1 MDKELK
7 IAQDCVEELEKQLI
21 GQDLYKYAYKLP
33 LIIINNDSKDS
44 YYRPRFRHYVEMIRE
59 ISELAGQE
67 LYMLNEEI
75 YKIYEI
81 RDSSDKT
88 TNKLLIDFTVHAVG
102 QIKLSYEQSTKM
114 LVNLDDKNKTLIKG
128 EEYCFIAMM
137 LNSIFSNYSFVFNAI
152 MIKRYAND
160 EFLETMRERFSFLL
174 STEFQFLRK
183 IFKSVECHARI
194 ESSDTLH

>member
-1 MDKELK
+1 MTPRILT
-7 IAQDCVEELEKQLI
+7 I
-21 GQDLYKYAYKLP
+21 GQD
-33 LIIINNDSKDS
+33 
-44 YYRPRFRHYVEMIRE
+44 F
-59 ISELAGQE
+59 G
-67 LYMLNEEI
+67 
-75 YKIYEI
+75 
-81 RDSSDKT
+81 
-88 TNKLLIDFTVHAVG
+88 
-102 QIKLSYEQSTKM
+102 
-114 LVNLDDKNKTLIKG
+114 
-128 EEYCFIAMM
+128 MM